1 MFHGSNKLSIDAKG
15 RMQIPVEYRDQL
27 AELCQCKLVATRDL
41 HEKCLLLYPAP
52 RWEDLL
58 NRLKK
63 KANSSRQVRDLF
75 RFLIGNAKP
84 IQMDGNGRIL
94 IPSNLR
100 EFATLEKQVTLV
112 GVLDNFEIWSDE
124 LWDAKNESELEV
136 SAEVLDEIIM

>member
-1 MFHGSNKLSIDAKG
+1 
-15 RMQIPVEYRDQL
+15 
-27 AELCQCKLVATRDL
+27 
-41 HEKCLLLYPAP
+41 
-52 RWEDLL
+52 
-58 NRLKK
+58 
-63 KANSSRQVRDLF
+63 
-75 RFLIGNAKP
+75 
-84 IQMDGNGRIL
+84 MDGNGRIL